1 MPDRLVGTCSAV
13 ARRFRV
19 IGAGT
24 GGAVRLPRM
33 VASTVTALPAF
44 VVIVKGSPLNGTDS
58 LYIVV

>member
-1 MPDRLVGTCSAV
+1 MV

-24 GGAVRLPRM
+24 GGAVRLPRL
-33 VASTVTALPAF
+33 VTSTVTALHAF
-44 VVIVKGSPLNGTDS
+44 VVLVKGSSLHGTDS